1 MYRPPNTNRGQYFGN
16 TGQKEYPVQGIHTIA
31 KLRVYIG
38 RLLSFGRVI
47 LQCNELCAVQ
57 LARHLNFMVQLYHN
71 WHFLLLFSSSKS
83 IVIEKDSNVQVFIS
97 AGL

>member
-16 TGQKEYPVQGIHTIA
+16 TGQKEYPVQGIHTIT

-57 LARHLNFMVQLYHN
+57 LARHLKCIVQLYN
-71 WHFLLLFSSSKS
+71 
-83 IVIEKDSNVQVFIS
+83 N
-97 AGL
+97 